1 MIHDSMENYMM
12 QNFYLMMD
20 YHQNMD
26 YWDNM
31 LPFEREIYLTL
42 LTNKIEKEN
51 EQRRQQQ
58 QQ

>member
-12 QNFYLMMD
+12 QNFYLMID
-20 YHQNMD
+20 YHQDMN

-58 QQ
+58 Q